1 MPARTHC
8 PSCRHRLSPLALECS
23 VCGLTL
29 ERQVL
34 PRPLLF
40 QASALQTK
48 PQAKPI
54 PEGRKRA
61 VSAPALGRVTPVEV
75 ESPNEG
81 YQTPILSS
89 APPRPLADVTPV
101 PASEPEVSVE
111 SFWPLARLELTEASV
126 LLGINAILALLVSWM
141 AGAGPARVYGEL
153 WPFLLPVH
161 FAISW
166 TFEMVPITLVGQ
178 SPFMGSLGLLLDSA
192 QPERRIAF
200 SLFHLI
206 SVLLFPLSFLCMI
219 LTPYHRTLAEILT
232 GQEILSRPLP
242 RMR

>member
-1 MPARTHC
+1 
-8 PSCRHRLSPLALECS
+8 LALECP

-29 ERQVL
+29 ARQAL

-48 PQAKPI
+48 PVQ
-54 PEGRKRA
+54 ESRKTA
-61 VSAPALGRVTPVEV
+61 VSAPAWGRVTPVV
-75 ESPNEG
+75 VDQPD
-81 YQTPILSS
+81 TPYEAHAQALSG
-89 APPRPLADVTPV
+89 PP
-101 PASEPEVSVE
+101 PASALPARTGTEAMTE
-111 SFWPLARLELTEASV
+111 SFWPLVRLEITEAGI
-126 LLGINAILALLVSWM
+126 LLCINGILILLVSWM
-141 AGAGPARVYGEL
+141 AGAGPMRIYGEL

-166 TFEMVPITLVGQ
+166 AFEMVPITLVGQ
-178 SPFMGSLGLLLDSA
+178 SPFMGSLGLLLDSV

-219 LTPYHRTLAEILT
+219 LTPYHRTLAEVLT
-232 GQEILSRPLP
+232 GQEILSRPMP